1 MAYNTPTSYNSSSGN
16 SGRVVSPSNVSNPNS
31 NYVTAKI
38 YRGFSSNNP
47 MARNGVLYDADIIK
61 QDIYNHFMT
70 ARGERV
76 MMPKFGSIIW
86 DYLYEP
92 LDETTKSIIEQD
104 ARDIVS
110 QDPRVT
116 LQQVDVVG
124 FENGI
129 RLDITLLINPQN
141 VVEQMTVE
149 FNVNQILNNAG
160 GTSGGGY

>member
-1 MAYNTPTSYNSSSGN
+1 MAYNTPTSYNSSNGN

-47 MARNGVLYDADIIK
+47 TARNGVLYDADIIK

-92 LDETTKSIIEQD
+92 LDETTKSI
-104 ARDIVS
+104 S
-110 QDPRVT
+110 CKVT
-116 LQQVDVVG
+116 LGSCDTISLASCSMIDVVG
-124 FENGI
+124 FEHGI

>member
-1 MAYNTPTSYNSSSGN
+1 
-16 SGRVVSPSNVSNPNS
+16 
-31 NYVTAKI
+31 
-38 YRGFSSNNP
+38 
-47 MARNGVLYDADIIK
+47 
-61 QDIYNHFMT
+61 MT

-124 FENGI
+124 FEHGI